1 MEKESIVAPVQIVLD
16 APAAA
21 RQLVTSEIQ
30 CHPGFA
36 DLHNRLGLLDV
47 YDGRPDRAAKGF
59 REALGINPGYFWGAS
74 NLSLALV
81 GTGQI
86 DEALA
91 ILRPDSIFSDH
102 PDYARARA
110 AVLLE
115 ADLPE
120 EVFAVLDADPGP
132 ESAFHHHIR
141 GLAHLKLGRPKDAQF
156 ALLRA
161 AELSTLVDRLYRQR
175 ELLGPGALEK
185 ISPREAAAPI
195 RVFPG
200 LFELYDFFAEIYA
213 RHGFRSR
220 ALQSYEQGQV
230 LWPDL
235 ARHAWNLGRLASWM
249 GDLSEAKSS
258 FLDAIE
264 VNPQM
269 VDAHIALGMEHA
281 AAGEIHRAIEAF
293 ERAAELRPGFA
304 DVRYQLG
311 LAYMEAERFQD
322 AVHTFRAALSIN
334 PSFHFARQ
342 NLALALQRSGQL
354 GEAIVEYERL
364 TLMGRKSA
372 DLCMSLGVAYL
383 EAGDAAKAEEAF
395 SEGIRVN
402 PGFALNYY
410 HLGMACR
417 RLGRREES
425 RTAWKAFLERHGHSE
440 LSVEVRRQLDD

>member
-81 GTGQI
+81 GVGQI
-86 DEALA
+86 DEALE

-141 GLAHLKLGRPKDAQF
+141 GLAHLKLGRPKEAQF
-156 ALLRA
+156 AFLRA

-200 LFELYDFFAEIYA
+200 LYELYDFFAEIYA

-249 GDLSEAKSS
+249 GDMSEAKSS

-281 AAGEIHRAIEAF
+281 ASGEVHRAIEAF
-293 ERAAELRPGFA
+293 ERAPRSSGPALPTFGISSGSRTWRPNGSRMPCIRF
-304 DVRYQLG
+304 VR
-311 LAYMEAERFQD
+311 RSRSIHPF
-322 AVHTFRAALSIN
+322 TSRARTWRSRSSVWASSVKRSSSTN
-334 PSFHFARQ
+334 GSPSW
-342 NLALALQRSGQL
+342 
-354 GEAIVEYERL
+354 
-364 TLMGRKSA
+364 
-372 DLCMSLGVAYL
+372 
-383 EAGDAAKAEEAF
+383 
-395 SEGIRVN
+395 
-402 PGFALNYY
+402 
-410 HLGMACR
+410 
-417 RLGRREES
+417 EES
-425 RTAWKAFLERHGHSE
+425 RRTFA
-440 LSVEVRRQLDD
+440 

>member
-21 RQLVTSEIQ
+21 RQLVASEIQ

-47 YDGRPDRAAKGF
+47 YDGRPDRAARSF

-74 NLSLALV
+74 NLSLALIGV
-81 GTGQI
+81 GQV
-86 DEALA
+86 DEALSV
-91 ILRPDSIFSDH
+91 LRSDSIFTDH
-102 PDYARARA
+102 PDYARCRA
-110 AVLLE
+110 TVLLE
-115 ADLPE
+115 ADLPDD
-120 EVFAVLDADPGP
+120 VPAVLDADPGP
-132 ESAFHHHIR
+132 ETPFHHHLR
-141 GLAHLKLGRPKDAQF
+141 GLAFLKQGRAREAQQAF
-156 ALLRA
+156 LRA
-161 AELSTLVDRLYRQR
+161 AEGSPLIDRLYRQR

-200 LFELYDFFAEIYA
+200 LYELYDFFAEIYA

-230 LWPDL
+230 LWPDRS
-235 ARHAWNLGRLASWM
+235 RHAWNLGRLASWM
-249 GDLSEAKSS
+249 GDPDEAKGG
-258 FLDAIE
+258 FLEAIDR
-264 VNPQM
+264 NPHM
-269 VDAHIALGMEHA
+269 VDAHIALGMEY
-281 AAGEIHRAIEAF
+281 AAGGEVHLAIEAF

-311 LAYMEAERFQD
+311 LAYMEAERFGD
-322 AVHTFRAALSIN
+322 AVTAFRAALSIN

-342 NLALALQRSGQL
+342 NLALALQRTGQTV
-354 GEAIVEYERL
+354 EAIGEYERML
-364 TLMGRKSA
+364 TMGRKSA
-372 DLCMSLGVAYL
+372 DLSMSLGLAYL
-383 EAGDAAKAEEAF
+383 ETGDAAKAEEAF
-395 SEGIRVN
+395 REGIRIN

-417 RLGRREES
+417 RLGRRDES
-425 RTAWKAFLERHGHSE
+425 RAAWKLFLERHGHSE
-440 LSVEVRRQLDD
+440 LSIEVRRQLDD